1 MATGDRQRAAW
12 EAGDYP
18 DVARTIEEVSPV
30 TVAAVGAVTGDDLLD
45 VATGTGNTA
54 LVAARLGARVT
65 GLDIVPGLLAVA
77 RERAAAEGL
86 HIELVEGDAAA
97 LPFAAASFDRVTSVF
112 GAMFAA
118 DQPET
123 AAEMLRVCRPG
134 GTIAVAAFTPGG
146 LNGRMLAVVARHA
159 PPPRGVPAPFLWGDE
174 EHVRA
179 LFAGA
184 AEIAFERRT
193 YPIVGDSPAGWV
205 EYLSTVL
212 GPLALARRALEA
224 EDRWPAARDELVAL
238 YAEHNQATD
247 GTLRAPAEYLL
258 SVVRR

>member
-1 MATGDRQRAAW
+1 MARGDRDRAAW

-30 TVAAVGAVTGDDLLD
+30 TVEAVGAVAGDELLD

-54 LVAARLGARVT
+54 LVAARLGARVI
-65 GLDIVPGLLAVA
+65 GLDIVPQLLEVA

-86 HIELVEGDAAA
+86 PIDFVEGDAAA
-97 LPFAAASFDRVTSVF
+97 LPFAASSFDRVTSVF

-118 DQPET
+118 EQPET

-134 GTIAVAAFTPGG
+134 GTIAVAAFTPNG
-146 LNGRMLAVVARHA
+146 LNGQMFATTARHL
-159 PPPRGVPAPFLWGDE
+159 PPPPGFKPPVLWGDE
-174 EHVRA
+174 DHVRA

-184 AEIAFERRT
+184 ADLTFERRT

-205 EYLSTVL
+205 EYLSSVL
-212 GPLALARRALEA
+212 GPRAGGRRPLAGRAR
-224 EDRWPAARDELVAL
+224 
-238 YAEHNQATD
+238 
-247 GTLRAPAEYLL
+247 
-258 SVVRR
+258 

>member
-1 MATGDRQRAAW
+1 MAAGDRQRVTW

-18 DVARTIEEVSPV
+18 DVARTIEEVSPI
-30 TVAAVGAVTGDDLLD
+30 TVAAVGVAVGDALLD

-65 GLDIVPGLLAVA
+65 GLDIVPALLAIA

-86 HIELVEGDAAA
+86 QLELVEGDAAA
-97 LPFAAASFDRVTSVF
+97 LPFAASAFDRVTSVF
-112 GAMFAA
+112 GAMFAVA
-118 DQPET
+118 QIET

-134 GTIAVAAFTPGG
+134 GTIALTAFTPRG
-146 LNGRMLAVVARHA
+146 LNGQMFATLGRHA
-159 PPPRGVPAPFLWGDE
+159 PPPRGMPSPVLWGDE
-174 EHVRA
+174 DHVRA

-184 AEIAFERRT
+184 QDIAFERRS
-193 YPIVGDSPAGWV
+193 YPIVGESPAAWV

-212 GPLALARRALEA
+212 GPLAMARRALEA
-224 EDRWPAARDELVAL
+224 EDRWPAARDDLIAL
-238 YAEHNQATD
+238 YAEHNEATD

-258 SVVRR
+258 TVVRR